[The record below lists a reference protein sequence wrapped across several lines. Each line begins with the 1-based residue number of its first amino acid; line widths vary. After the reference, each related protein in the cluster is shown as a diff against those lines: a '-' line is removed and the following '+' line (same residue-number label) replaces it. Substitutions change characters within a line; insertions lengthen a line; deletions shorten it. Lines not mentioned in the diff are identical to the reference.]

1 MGRTTTLASVALQL
15 ARKGKNVIMVD
26 TDIEAPGLA
35 TLFLDE
41 ELIENGVLDY
51 LLEYTVDKETDIS
64 NYVIDVAEPG

>member
-1 MGRTTTLASVALQL
+1 MGLTTTLASVALQL

-41 ELIENGVLDY
+41 E
-51 LLEYTVDKETDIS
+51 
-64 NYVIDVAEPG
+64 